1 MATTPTGY
9 ARFIGRVGA
18 LAVALGIGF
27 AVANSPGIAWAQDGP
42 SGASDSSSGG
52 TGSPGS
58 AGSGPAEGTNTAGE
72 DANTGED
79 DNDADDNEADDNQAD
94 DSADDGNEDDGEFDN
109 EEAPGDDEIG
119 DDDFEDEHVEEN
131 QEDESTDDGEQ
142 SSALNQPEYSA
153 EVQKDIEKDID
164 RTSFMR
170 SGRNDDSLT
179 KDVIPLASLSITT
192 SRTVVTSP
200 DIDKSAV
207 DGTMRMAAVTDS
219 PSISAASSFVAIV
232 PQSTRTSQV
241 ASPAV
246 TVTSNIGG
254 MVSTVLSA
262 LGFGSQ
268 AASGPAVP
276 PQPPMLWA
284 MLGWV
289 RRELGHIVSPL
300 VSAAGEPVAALVA
313 EDVSTTAVSPL
324 ATPEQLAAERIATQT
339 ANSLPVTIMKLVL
352 RQQFLS
358 AAHNLYGPN
367 GVDAENMAALDEAV
381 NEYAMGAAFQ
391 QQLLNSMT
399 PKFIAQV
406 APPHIWFGQNVPGSR
421 ILYDNPDTIYRFA
434 GVNGASEYEIR
445 GRFHDWDNPDA
456 RPSNVTFS
464 VLEGL
469 AGTTS
474 TVLTVDD
481 DFEVDE
487 NGNFVITVSR
497 EPANGRPNHLQLTAG
512 STIIAARDT
521 LGDWNDEIPM
531 SLSIERVGGPPN
543 SLFAQLGGFAFLGNF
558 VADNPLL
565 TTLVSLIPPL
575 PFEPPLLR
583 GVFTAAILIV
593 RGANEQAKYMELA
606 TTDPQTGEA
615 RPVNTVSQ
623 PASNAEFL
631 ANQKQSNGHFQL
643 GDKQAL
649 VLTIDPGD
657 AKYFV
662 VPTYN
667 IWTTTDNYWDEPAS
681 LNIEQARENV
691 DENGVGNGTYTV
703 VISPTDPLT
712 ANWVSTSGLN
722 QGTLAIRFQDLGPD
736 APNQPRIIDQ
746 RVLTHEELAG
756 FLPASAFITEQER
769 DDQLELRK
777 AGFDNRWAQS

>member
-1 MATTPTGY
+1 MATNSLATTSTGY
-9 ARFIGRVGA
+9 GRFIGRVGA
-18 LAVALGIGF
+18 LAVALGIG
-27 AVANSPGIAWAQDGP
+27 AAIANCPGIAWAQDGASSAD
-42 SGASDSSSGG
+42 SGSTTGA

-58 AGSGPAEGTNTAGE
+58 AGPGSAERTDTPGE
-72 DANTGED
+72 DANDGD
-79 DNDADDNEADDNQAD
+79 DDKSNNDKSNNDESDDDESDD
-94 DSADDGNEDDGEFDN
+94 
-109 EEAPGDDEIG
+109 EEAPGDNEIG
-119 DDDFEDEHVEEN
+119 DDDANDEPVADDAEDAA
-131 QEDESTDDGEQ
+131 DESTNDGDE

-153 EVQKDIEKDID
+153 EAQKDVD
-164 RTSFMR
+164 RTSNLR
-170 SGRNDDSLT
+170 RERDDDSLT
-179 KDVIPLASLSITT
+179 KDFIPPEPLSTTVSWTVITP
-192 SRTVVTSP
+192 P
-200 DIDKSAV
+200 DIDKPAA
-207 DGTMRMAAVTDS
+207 DDTMGVTAVTDS
-219 PSISAASSFVAIV
+219 PSMSVASTFVAIA
-232 PQSTRTSQV
+232 PQFSRTSQV
-241 ASPAV
+241 TSSPT
-246 TVTSNIGG
+246 TVTTGVGG
-254 MVSTVLSA
+254 VVSTVLSA

-268 AASGPAVP
+268 AASGPVVP

-300 VSAAGEPVAALVA
+300 VSNAGKPVAALVA
-313 EDVSTTAVSPL
+313 EDVSTTEVSPL

-339 ANSLPVTIMKLVL
+339 ANSLPVAIMKLVL

-358 AAHNLYGPN
+358 AARDLYGPN
-367 GVDAENMAALDEAV
+367 GVDAENMAALDDAV

-399 PKFIAQV
+399 PKFITQV
-406 APPHIWFGQNVPGSR
+406 APPHVWFGQNVPGSR

-445 GRFHDWDNPDA
+445 GQFHDWDNLDA

-481 DFEVDE
+481 EFEVDE
-487 NGNFVITVSR
+487 DGNFVITVSR

-543 SLFAQLGGFAFLGNF
+543 SLFAQLGGFAFLGSF

-643 GDKQAL
+643 GDEQAL

-681 LNIEQARENV
+681 LNIEQARENL

-703 VISPTDPLT
+703 VISPTDPLA

-722 QGTLAIRFQDLGPD
+722 QGTLAIRFQDLDPN
-736 APNQPRIIDQ
+736 APNQPRIVDQ
-746 RVLTHEELAG
+746 RVLTQEELRE
-756 FLPASAFITEQER
+756 FLPEEDFITEQER
-769 DDQLELRK
+769 LDQLELRR
-777 AGFDNRWAQS
+777 AGFDSRWASS

>member
-9 ARFIGRVGA
+9 GRFSGRVGA
-18 LAVALGIGF
+18 LAVALGIG
-27 AVANSPGIAWAQDGP
+27 AAIANSPGIAWAQDGP

-52 TGSPGS
+52 AGTSNAGSTGASGAPAS
-58 AGSGPAEGTNTAGE
+58 AGSGSAEGTDTSGE

-79 DNDADDNEADDNQAD
+79 DDNESDNEE
-94 DSADDGNEDDGEFDN
+94 SGN
-109 EEAPGDDEIG
+109 EEAPGDDETG
-119 DDDFEDEHVEEN
+119 DDDSKDEQVEEDGEDE
-131 QEDESTDDGEQ
+131 

-153 EVQKDIEKDID
+153 EAQKDID
-164 RTSFMR
+164 RTSNMR
-170 SGRNDDSLT
+170 TGRNDDSLT
-179 KDVIPLASLSITT
+179 KDVIPSESLSITA
-192 SRTVVTSP
+192 SRTVITSP
-200 DIDKSAV
+200 DIDKSAA
-207 DGTMRMAAVTDS
+207 DDTMGMAAVTDS
-219 PSISAASSFVAIV
+219 PSISAASTFVAIV

-241 ASPAV
+241 TSPAA
-246 TVTSNIGG
+246 TVTSDIGG
-254 MVSTVLSA
+254 VVSTVLSA

-268 AASGPAVP
+268 AASGPVVP

-300 VSAAGEPVAALVA
+300 VSAAGKPVAALVA
-313 EDVSTTAVSPL
+313 EDVSTTEVSPL

-339 ANSLPVTIMKLVL
+339 ANSLPVAIMKLVL

-399 PKFIAQV
+399 PKFITQV

-445 GRFHDWDNPDA
+445 GRFHDWDNLDA

-474 TVLTVDD
+474 TVLTVDN

-606 TTDPQTGEA
+606 ITDPQTGEA

-703 VISPTDPLT
+703 VISPTDPLA

-722 QGTLAIRFQDLGPD
+722 QGTLAIRFQDLDPD
-736 APNQPRIIDQ
+736 APNQPQIIDQ

-756 FLPASAFITEQER
+756 FLPAGAFMTEQER
-769 DDQLELRK
+769 NDELELRK
-777 AGFDNRWAQS
+777 AGFDRRWAQS